1 MLQHN
6 SKYWHPLLE
15 VSSNMTHLPKAIYGV
30 LRQIFYY
37 NVRETKTNNTNYHHP
52 ACEQA
57 KLTKK

>member
-1 MLQHN
+1 
-6 SKYWHPLLE
+6 
-15 VSSNMTHLPKAIYGV
+15 MTHLPKAIYGV

-57 KLTKK
+57 KLPKK